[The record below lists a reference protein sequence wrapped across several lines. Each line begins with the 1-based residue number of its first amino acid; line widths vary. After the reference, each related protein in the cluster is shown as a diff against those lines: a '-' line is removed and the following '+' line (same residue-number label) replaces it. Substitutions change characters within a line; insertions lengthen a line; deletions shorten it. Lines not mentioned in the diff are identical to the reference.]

1 MPAKRRTKSLD
12 AAKRK
17 IAAAKKAKPKSKAE
31 WLKVIKTANSVLKSA
46 GIKI

>member
-1 MPAKRRTKSLD
+1 MPTAKQLDTAKRR
-12 AAKRK
+12 
-17 IAAAKKAKPKSKAE
+17 IAAAKKAKPKTKSE